1 MAKKKLND
9 LQEEINEIKEVK
21 EEKIEIKTDYQ
32 YTSEFSVIK
41 DGNIYKVI
49 RKGQLIGNYDTE
61 AKATSVAKD
70 FNLSI
75 RR

>member
-9 LQEEINEIKEVK
+9 LQEEINEIKEVNDVRV
-21 EEKIEIKTDYQ
+21 ETKTDYP
-32 YTSEFSVIK
+32 YTSDFSVIK

-49 RKGQLIGNYDTE
+49 RHGQLIGNYNTE

>member
-21 EEKIEIKTDYQ
+21 EEKIEIKTDYP

-75 RR
+75 SR